1 MELQQLPPI
10 PTAETDSMPMEIK
23 AVPHWV
29 KGIVAVGIVLFAIQ
43 LPNFSSSLT
52 DAITKSRA
60 ASAEENGR
68 HEEAIKLYADL
79 RDRYPS
85 DNSLIRKLAFS
96 QYHAEQYAAALA
108 TFELLSGVKMSKT
121 EVEEINKAIVDIVA
135 KLKLNN

>member
-1 MELQQLPPI
+1 MELKQPQPI
-10 PTAETDSMPMEIK
+10 PPAETGAMQMEIK
-23 AVPHWV
+23 TIPHWV
-29 KGIVAVGIVLFAIQ
+29 KGVVAVGIVLFAIQ

-79 RDRYPS
+79 RGRYPS
-85 DNSLIRKLAFS
+85 DNSLLKKLAFS
-96 QYHAEQYAAALA
+96 QYRAEQYATALA

-121 EVEEINKAIVDIVA
+121 EVDEINKAIIDIVA
-135 KLKLNN
+135 KLKPNN